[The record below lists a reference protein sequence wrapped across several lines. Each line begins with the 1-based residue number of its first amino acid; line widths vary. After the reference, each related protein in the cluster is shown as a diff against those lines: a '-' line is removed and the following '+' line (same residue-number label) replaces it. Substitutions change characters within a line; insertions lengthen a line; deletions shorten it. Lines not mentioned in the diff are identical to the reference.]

1 MPKVEA
7 VAVEAEET
15 AVPEV
20 KVIASRAVLQKAMGF
35 IEDANRQKIMEK
47 IRLRIPKNR
56 SVLVHGDY
64 GVGKSTFVGQ
74 VVKELRL
81 THTVV
86 EVRPLGSV
94 CQLLGEMCGVMDVEV
109 WKKNKYLQTL
119 CDHPRVIVIDEAQ
132 HLTPAIYPYLKLIME
147 AGNIV
152 IFSGLT
158 DLVDSLRAKHP
169 DVLSRMVQL
178 KLLPISLAEFKKATP
193 DFEEEAMDSIYGYS
207 ESARVTIEMI
217 EYCRDYAAEKGI
229 EMITANIADLFIED

>member
-1 MPKVEA
+1 MTKK
-7 VAVEAEET
+7 T
-15 AVPEV
+15 AVPVAKKEV
-20 KVIASRAVLQKAMGF
+20 GF

-47 IRLRIPKNR
+47 VRLRIPKKR
-56 SVLVHGDY
+56 SALIHGEY

-147 AGNIV
+147 AGNIL

-193 DFEEEAMDSIYGYS
+193 DFDELAMDIIYGYS

-229 EMITANIADLFIED
+229 EVITAEIAEMFIED